1 MSSPTPLPSNA
12 RPVTDPATSSV
23 EKPQFPP
30 GLHNAFLFA
39 GFNALSFPLVIG
51 NPMILYAK
59 TLGAS
64 ATVLGIIA
72 GMMPLLVIFQIPA
85 ASHVSRVGYK
95 RFVYAGW
102 GMRVLFI
109 VGMAVVPLLG
119 GLLEPTA
126 RLALMLMLLFA
137 FNLSRGISSCAWLP
151 WITALVPETIR
162 GRYLARD
169 AACVNLASF
178 LVILLAALTLGDH
191 PSAWQFAALFF
202 LSAAMGGLSL
212 VFLKR
217 IPDVE
222 PPVEAQRNANVP
234 IPWGAISAHPP
245 FRKLLRANVAWALAV
260 GGLAAFTTAWL
271 KSQAGLGE
279 GDVLLVSSAA
289 FLGGLSSLWLLGP
302 RLDRLGSRPVMMFCV
317 ATWMVIV
324 GGWVALA
331 GHKLQPSWSIL
342 VLLQFLMGL
351 ATALVNMANVR
362 LAMAIIPVMGR
373 DHFFALFSVV
383 GSLALGLSP
392 ILWGMLID
400 AMRGV
405 DLVWHGLA
413 VNRYSLFF
421 AMTGLMFLVTFV
433 LCQRLEEPKAASM
446 EALLRDILIES
457 PQRVWVR
464 LWPKA

>member
-1 MSSPTPLPSNA
+1 VS
-12 RPVTDPATSSV
+12 DPAASAP
-23 EKPQFPP
+23 EPARFPP
-30 GLHNAFLFA
+30 GLHHAFWFA
-39 GFNALSFPLVIG
+39 TFNALSFPIVIG
-51 NPMILYAK
+51 APMILYAK

-102 GMRVLFI
+102 GLRVLFI
-109 VGMAVVPLLG
+109 GGMAVVPLLSG
-119 GLLEPTA
+119 VIDATA
-126 RLALMLMLLFA
+126 RLALLLLLLFA

-151 WITALVPETIR
+151 WIAALVPENVR

-178 LVILLAALTLGDH
+178 LVIVLAAFALGEE
-191 PSAWQFAALFF
+191 PVPWQFAALFI
-202 LSAAMGGLSL
+202 LSAVMGGTSL

-222 PPVEAQRNANVP
+222 VPEEARRNSNEPV
-234 IPWGAISAHPP
+234 PWRAISEHPP
-245 FRKLLRANVAWALAV
+245 FRKLLRVNVVWPLAV
-260 GGLAAFTTAWL
+260 GGLGAFTIAWL
-271 KSQAGLGE
+271 KTQANLSE
-279 GDVLLVSSAA
+279 GQVLLVSSAA
-289 FLGGLSSLWLLGP
+289 YLGGLSSLWLLGP
-302 RLDRLGSRPVMMFCV
+302 RLDRLGSRPVMMFCMAAWV
-317 ATWMVIV
+317 VIV
-324 GGWVALA
+324 AGWMALA
-331 GHKLQPSWSIL
+331 GRVLQPTLPIL
-342 VLLQFLMGL
+342 LALQFLMGL
-351 ATALVNMANVR
+351 AAALVNMANVR

-383 GSLALGLSP
+383 GSLAMGLSP
-392 ILWGMLID
+392 ILWGVLID
-400 AMRGV
+400 SLRGLDV
-405 DLVWHGLA
+405 AWHGFA
-413 VNRYSLFF
+413 VNRYSVFF
-421 AMTGLMFLVTFV
+421 ALTGLGFIVSFA
-433 LCQRLEEPKAASM
+433 LCARLEEPRAASM

>member
-1 MSSPTPLPSNA
+1 MS
-12 RPVTDPATSSV
+12 DPAASASA
-23 EKPQFPP
+23 KAQFPP

-39 GFNALSFPLVIG
+39 AFNALSFPIVIG
-51 NPMILYAK
+51 NPMFLYAK

-72 GMMPLLVIFQIPA
+72 GMMPLLVMFQIPA

-102 GMRVLFI
+102 GMRVMFI
-109 VGMAVVPLLG
+109 GGLAAVPLLSDVLDG
-119 GLLEPTA
+119 TA
-126 RLALMLMLLFA
+126 RLSLVLLLLFA

-151 WITALVPETIR
+151 WIAALVPENVR

-178 LVILLAALTLGDH
+178 VAIVLAGLALGEQ
-191 PSAWQFAALFF
+191 PAAWQFSVLFIF
-202 LSAAMGGLSL
+202 SAAMGGTSL

-222 PPVEAQRNANVP
+222 PPAEAQRNSNEPVP
-234 IPWGAISAHPP
+234 WLAISQHPP
-245 FRKLLRANVAWALAV
+245 FRKLLRVNIAWPLAV
-260 GGLAAFTTAWL
+260 GGLGAFTTAWL
-271 KSQAGLGE
+271 KTQAGLSE
-279 GDVLLVSSAA
+279 GHVLLVSSAA

-302 RLDRLGSRPVMMFCV
+302 RLDRLGSRPMMMFCMAV
-317 ATWMVIV
+317 WLVIV
-324 GGWVALA
+324 AGWLALA
-331 GHKLQPSWSIL
+331 ARALQPTMPAL
-342 VLLQFLMGL
+342 LALQFLMGL
-351 ATALVNMANVR
+351 AAALVNMANVR

-373 DHFFALFSVV
+373 DHFFALYSVV
-383 GSLALGLSP
+383 GSVVMGLSP
-392 ILWGMLID
+392 ILWGVMID
-400 AMRGV
+400 ALRGLDV
-405 DLVWHGLA
+405 AWHGFS

-421 AMTGLMFLVTFV
+421 AAVSLVFVVTFW

>member
-1 MSSPTPLPSNA
+1 MS
-12 RPVTDPATSSV
+12 DPAASAP
-23 EKPQFPP
+23 EPARFPP
-30 GLHNAFLFA
+30 GLHHAFWFA
-39 GFNALSFPLVIG
+39 TFNALSFPIVIG
-51 NPMILYAK
+51 APMILYAK

-109 VGMAVVPLLG
+109 GGMAVVPLLSG
-119 GLLEPTA
+119 VIDATA
-126 RLALMLMLLFA
+126 RLALLLLLLFA

-151 WITALVPETIR
+151 WITALVPEAVR

-178 LVILLAALTLGDH
+178 LVIVLAALALGEE
-191 PSAWQFAALFF
+191 PAAWQFAVLFI
-202 LSAAMGGLSL
+202 LSAVMGGLSL

-222 PPVEAQRNANVP
+222 VPEEARRNSNEPV
-234 IPWGAISAHPP
+234 PWRAISEHPP
-245 FRKLLRANVAWALAV
+245 FRKLLRVNVVWPLAV
-260 GGLAAFTTAWL
+260 GGLGAFTIAWL
-271 KSQAGLGE
+271 KTQANLGE
-279 GDVLLVSSAA
+279 GHVLLVSSAA
-289 FLGGLSSLWLLGP
+289 YLGGLSSLWLLGP
-302 RLDRLGSRPVMMFCV
+302 RLDRLGSRPVMMFCMAAWV
-317 ATWMVIV
+317 VIV
-324 GGWVALA
+324 AGWMALA
-331 GHKLQPSWSIL
+331 GRVLQPTLPIL
-342 VLLQFLMGL
+342 LVLQFLMGL
-351 ATALVNMANVR
+351 AAALVNMANVR

-383 GSLALGLSP
+383 GSLAMGLSP
-392 ILWGMLID
+392 ILWGVLID
-400 AMRGV
+400 SLRGLDV
-405 DLVWHGLA
+405 AWHGFA
-413 VNRYSLFF
+413 VNRYSVFF
-421 AMTGLMFLVTFV
+421 ALTGLGFLVSFG
-433 LCQRLEEPKAASM
+433 LCGRLEEPKAASM

>member
-1 MSSPTPLPSNA
+1 VS
-12 RPVTDPATSSV
+12 DPAASASDSAH
-23 EKPQFPP
+23 FPP

-39 GFNALSFPLVIG
+39 TFNALSFPVVCG
-51 NPMILYAK
+51 SPMILYAK

-64 ATVLGIIA
+64 ATVLGIIT
-72 GMMPLLVIFQIPA
+72 GMMPLLTVFQIPA
-85 ASHVSRVGYK
+85 ASHIGRVGYR

-102 GMRVLFI
+102 GMRVVFI

-119 GLLEPTA
+119 GVLDATT

-151 WITALVPETIR
+151 WITALVPESLR
-162 GRYLARD
+162 GKYLGRD

-178 LVILLAALTLGDH
+178 TVIVFSAFALGEQ
-191 PSAWQFAALFF
+191 PSPWQFTALYVF
-202 LSAAMGGLSL
+202 SAAMGATSL

-217 IPDVE
+217 IPDVA
-222 PPVEAQRNANVP
+222 PPAESQRNSHEPVP
-234 IPWGAISAHPP
+234 WLAISQHPP
-245 FRKLLRANVAWALAV
+245 FRKLLRVNVAWALAV
-260 GGLAAFTTAWL
+260 GGLGAFTTAWL
-271 KSQAGLGE
+271 KAEAGMSE
-279 GDVLLVSSAA
+279 GHVLLVTSAA

-302 RLDRLGSRPVMMFCV
+302 RLDRLGSRPMMLFCFG
-317 ATWMVIV
+317 TWLLIV
-324 GGWVALA
+324 SGWVALA
-331 GHKLQPSWSIL
+331 SRALQPAVP
-342 VLLQFLMGL
+342 VLLALQFLMGL

-383 GSLALGLSP
+383 GSLVMGVSP
-392 ILWGMLID
+392 ILWGVLID
-400 AMRGV
+400 ALRGLDV
-405 DLVWHGLA
+405 AWHGCS
-413 VNRYSLFF
+413 VNHYSLFF
-421 AMTGLMFLVTFV
+421 ALTGLVFLVTLW

>member
-1 MSSPTPLPSNA
+1 MSASAANVSEPA
-12 RPVTDPATSSV
+12 RYPA
-23 EKPQFPP
+23 
-30 GLHNAFLFA
+30 GLHNAYWFA
-39 GFNALSFPLVIG
+39 TFNALSFPIVIG
-51 NPMILYAK
+51 GPMILYAK

-64 ATVLGIIA
+64 ATVLGIIV

-85 ASHVSRVGYK
+85 ASHIGHVGYK

-109 VGMAVVPLLG
+109 AGLAVVPLLTG
-119 GLLEPTA
+119 VLDATA
-126 RLALMLMLLFA
+126 RLALVLLLLFA

-151 WITALVPETIR
+151 WITALVPENIR
-162 GRYLARD
+162 GRYLTRD

-178 LVILLAALTLGDH
+178 LVVVLAAFTLGEE
-191 PSAWQFAALFF
+191 PAAWQFAALFI
-202 LSAAMGGLSL
+202 LSAVMGGLSL

-222 PPVEAQRNANVP
+222 PPAESRRNTSEPVP
-234 IPWGAISAHPP
+234 WLAISQHPP
-245 FRKLLRANVAWALAV
+245 FRKLLHANVTWALAV
-260 GGLAAFTTAWL
+260 GGLGAFTIAWL
-271 KSQAGLGE
+271 KTQAGLSE
-279 GDVLLVSSAA
+279 GHVLLVSSAA
-289 FLGGLSSLWLLGP
+289 YLGGLSSLWLLGP
-302 RLDRLGSRPVMMFCV
+302 RLDRLGSRPVMMFCM
-317 ATWMVIV
+317 ASWMVIV
-324 GGWVALA
+324 AGWMALA
-331 GHKLQPSWSIL
+331 GGALQPTLPIL
-342 VLLQFLMGL
+342 VALQFLMGL
-351 ATALVNMANVR
+351 AAALVNMANVR

-383 GSLALGLSP
+383 GSLAMGLSP
-392 ILWGMLID
+392 ILWGVLID
-400 AMRGV
+400 SLRG
-405 DLVWHGLA
+405 LNFVWHGFA

-421 AMTGLMFLVTFV
+421 ALTALVFLVTFW

>member
-1 MSSPTPLPSNA
+1 MSTAANVPDPT
-12 RPVTDPATSSV
+12 R
-23 EKPQFPP
+23 FPP
-30 GLHNAFLFA
+30 GLHNAYWFA
-39 GFNALSFPLVIG
+39 TFNALSFPIVIG
-51 NPMILYAK
+51 TPMILYAK

-85 ASHVSRVGYK
+85 ASHIGRVGYK

-109 VGMAVVPLLG
+109 GGLAAVPLLTG
-119 GLLEPTA
+119 VLDATA
-126 RLALMLMLLFA
+126 RLALMLLLLFA

-151 WITALVPETIR
+151 WITALVPESVR
-162 GRYLARD
+162 GSYLTRD

-178 LVILLAALTLGDH
+178 LVIVLAAFTLGEQ
-191 PSAWQFAALFF
+191 PAAWQFAALFI
-202 LSAAMGGLSL
+202 LSAAMGGMSL

-222 PPVEAQRNANVP
+222 PPTQSQRDSSEPVP
-234 IPWGAISAHPP
+234 WLAISQHPP
-245 FRKLLRANVAWALAV
+245 FRKLLRVNVAWALAV
-260 GGLAAFTTAWL
+260 GGLGAFTAAWL
-271 KSQAGLGE
+271 KTEAGLSE
-279 GDVLLVSSAA
+279 GHVLLVSSAA

-302 RLDRLGSRPVMMFCV
+302 RLDRLGSRPVMMFCMV
-317 ATWMVIV
+317 TWMVIV
-324 GGWVALA
+324 GGWLALA
-331 GHKLQPSWSIL
+331 GRALQPAIPIL
-342 VLLQFLMGL
+342 LALQFLMGL
-351 ATALVNMANVR
+351 AAALVNMANVR

-373 DHFFALFSVV
+373 DHFFALYSVV
-383 GSLALGLSP
+383 GSLAMGLSP
-392 ILWGMLID
+392 ILWGVLID
-400 AMRGV
+400 ALRGL
-405 DLVWHGLA
+405 DIAWHGFA

-421 AMTGLMFLVTFV
+421 GLTALVFLATFW

-446 EALLRDILIES
+446 ETLLRDILIES